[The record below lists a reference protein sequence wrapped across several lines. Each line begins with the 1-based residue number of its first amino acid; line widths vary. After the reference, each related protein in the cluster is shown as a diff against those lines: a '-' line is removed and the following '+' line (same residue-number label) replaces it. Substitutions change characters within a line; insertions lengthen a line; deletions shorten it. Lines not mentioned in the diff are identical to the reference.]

1 MEFYILL
8 TMPKTP
14 PGRGN
19 GACPRIGQVMD
30 IKMNAA
36 SGLCRALFGVSDQEK
51 CRELWA
57 KVRKTN
63 DNSRVLRD
71 EVYFIVDA
79 I

>member
-1 MEFYILL
+1 
-8 TMPKTP
+8 
-14 PGRGN
+14 
-19 GACPRIGQVMD
+19 MD
-30 IKMNAA
+30 IKMNGA
-36 SGLCRALFGVSDQEK
+36 SGLCRALLGASDQEK